1 MEILS
6 AFFNSIITLWN
17 QIIYAISN
25 IGFFDIVDILIV
37 AYAIYRAIGFFRE
50 TRAGQ
55 LVKGISFLL
64 FFYILAKWC
73 ELEVVS
79 WLLSMIFNSLILFI
93 AIIFQPELR
102 RVLEK
107 VGQGALKGNT
117 LFSEEKAEAAKC
129 IDYAAKAA
137 AAMQVSKTGAL
148 IVFERQ
154 TQLGE
159 IINTGTVID
168 AKASALLI
176 ENVFY
181 PKSPLHDGALII
193 REGKLYAAGCIL
205 PLTQN
210 TEVPLDLGTRHRAAI
225 GMTENSDAVVLV
237 VSEETGIISIVKDG
251 QIQRGFN
258 YATTYEELKNLLID
272 PNTTDSDNTVISKI
286 KHLKPIEKLRKNRK
300 KEGSANEKV
309 FSDKR

>member
-1 MEILS
+1 MS
-6 AFFNSIITLWN
+6 AFFNSIVTLWN
-17 QIIYAISN
+17 QVIYAISN
-25 IGFFDIVDILIV
+25 IGFFDILDILIV
-37 AYAIYRAIGFFRE
+37 AYVIYRAIGFLRE

-55 LVKGISFLL
+55 LVKGIAFLL
-64 FFYILAKWC
+64 FFYVIAKWWD
-73 ELEVVS
+73 LEVVS
-79 WLLSMIFNSLILFI
+79 WLLSMVFNSLILFI

-117 LFSEEKAEAAKC
+117 LFSEEKAEVARC
-129 IDYAAKAA
+129 IDCVAKAA
-137 AAMQVSKTGAL
+137 GSMQDTKTGAL

-168 AKASALLI
+168 AASSVQLVNNI
-176 ENVFY
+176 FY

-210 TEVPLDLGTRHRAAI
+210 SEIPSELGTRHRAAI

-237 VSEETGIISIVKDG
+237 VSEETGMISIVKNG
-251 QIQRGFN
+251 QIQRGYN
-258 YATTYEELKNLLID
+258 AASAYAELKQLMID
-272 PNTTDSDNTVISKI
+272 PDSEKTDNTVISVI
-286 KHLKPIEKLRKNRK
+286 KHITPIKKFRNSKNSA
-300 KEGSANEKV
+300 KEGKNSDRHEKN
-309 FSDKR
+309 KK